1 MCWRPSSRPL
11 SVPADC
17 GTALMAASMPGAVPG
32 FGRFSGAVVGALRV
46 HVVGSVSRRRCGYPF
61 RRGTPAAPYANS
73 LRNLFNIIVIV
84 SRRRAIQARLQEKW
98 VIMFNR
104 VFYSPARFPCSR
116 AALRTIAPALC
127 ASGCGWRS
135 ATTPKGS
142 SSAVRAAV
150 LRAFVTEVFAP
161 SLLLPA
167 SRQSGHLPPR
177 GNSTVLRSPL
187 RRATDHSR
195 PHGCTA
201 GRLRRPLPCRTSHFT
216 SHFTPQKLST
226 SHFTS
231 HFTPQ
236 KLSTSQFTSH
246 FTPQKLS
253 TSQFMSHFT
262 PQKPLPTINPH
273 VNCIYPYKCYTVRT
287 NKQ

>member
-1 MCWRPSSRPL
+1 MLPVADGVQPPPQRGPRRLSEPQSYGRSSL
-11 SVPADC
+11 K
-17 GTALMAASMPGAVPG
+17 
-32 FGRFSGAVVGALRV
+32 
-46 HVVGSVSRRRCGYPF
+46 
-61 RRGTPAAPYANS
+61 
-73 LRNLFNIIVIV
+73 
-84 SRRRAIQARLQEKW
+84 E
-98 VIMFNR
+98 
-104 VFYSPARFPCSR
+104 
-116 AALRTIAPALC
+116 
-127 ASGCGWRS
+127 
-135 ATTPKGS
+135 
-142 SSAVRAAV
+142 
-150 LRAFVTEVFAP
+150 FAP

-195 PHGCTA
+195 PHGYTA
-201 GRLRRPLPCRTSHFT
+201 GRLRRPLPYI
-216 SHFTPQKLST
+216 T

-236 KLSTSQFTSH
+236 KLSTSQFMSH
-246 FTPQKLS
+246 FTPQKPS
-253 TSQFMSHFT
+253 TSQFTSHFT